1 MLSLESEGAVTP
13 SDGLEDVTELVFKAL
28 DHLNDCEFL
37 AKPDFDLNE
46 TMSAFEAMDPK
57 MDMRLKRLEAPHP
70 VKKIQDGTLIVDRP
84 LSREELVA
92 LMDEFFI

>member
-1 MLSLESEGAVTP
+1 M
-13 SDGLEDVTELVFKAL
+13 TELVFKAL

-46 TMSAFEAMDPK
+46 TMSAFEAMDTK

-70 VKKIQDGTLIVDRP
+70 LKKIQDGRLIVDRP
-84 LSREELVA
+84 LNNEELVA
-92 LMDEFFI
+92 LLDEFYV